1 MGILFLFFLFLLL
14 ESSADLLINQLDQLS
29 NINASTGLKDVSTSS
44 GTSLSCLSGGT
55 ESKSYF
61 PQESTLRSDQKHDTT
76 EGAKAVPLGL
86 GLGGLERKVIELCIS
101 ISILLN
107 ILLEVI

>member
-1 MGILFLFFLFLLL
+1 MGILFLFLLL
-14 ESSADLLINQLDQLS
+14 ESCADLLINQLDQLS
-29 NINASTGLKDVSTSS
+29 NINASTGLKDVSASS

-55 ESKSYF
+55 EAKSDF
-61 PQESTLRSDQKHDTT
+61 PQEIALRSDQKHDTT

-101 ISILLN
+101 INIIL
-107 ILLEVI
+107 ISLLEVI